1 VRTRAV
7 AVVLVT
13 LTATALAVADAS
25 AQQRLPGPP
34 PLAFRSATLH
44 RPHHAI
50 ELRMQAMSEVRVRVT
65 IRRHGRRL
73 GHGPGAVH
81 QGRSI
86 VRVGVRRAILRR
98 LRVGQHVD
106 VIIEFGD
113 PQPIVI
119 YGAMLHRRH
128 PAPSLLVA

>member
-1 VRTRAV
+1 VRNRAV

-13 LTATALAVADAS
+13 LTATVSAVADAS
-25 AQQRLPGPP
+25 AQQAMPGPP

-44 RPHHAI
+44 RPHGAI
-50 ELRMQAMSEVRVRVT
+50 ELRMQAMAEVQVRVT

-73 GHGPGAVH
+73 GRRPAHVH

-86 VRVGVRRAILRR
+86 VRVAVRHAILRR

-106 VIIEFGD
+106 LIIEFGG
-113 PQPIVI
+113 PQPIRI

-128 PAPSLLVA
+128 RTPSLLVA

>member
-1 VRTRAV
+1 VRTRAA
-7 AVVLVT
+7 AVVLVA
-13 LTATALAVADAS
+13 LTATASAVADAS
-25 AQQRLPGPP
+25 AQQGLPGPP

-50 ELRMQAMSEVRVRVT
+50 EVRMQAMSEVRVRVT

-73 GHGPGAVH
+73 GRSPGAVH

-86 VRVGVRRAILRR
+86 VRVVVRHALLRR

-106 VIIEFGD
+106 VIIDFGAV
-113 PQPIVI
+113 QPIVI

-128 PAPSLLVA
+128 PAESLLVA

>member
-1 VRTRAV
+1 MRSRAV

-13 LTATALAVADAS
+13 LTATGSAVADAS
-25 AQQRLPGPP
+25 AQQRPPGPP

-44 RPHHAI
+44 RPHGAI
-50 ELRMQAMSEVRVRVT
+50 ELRMQAMTEVQVRVT

-73 GHGPGAVH
+73 GRRPAAVH

-86 VRVGVRRAILRR
+86 VRVAVRHAILRR
-98 LRVGQHVD
+98 LHAGQHVD
-106 VIIEFGD
+106 VIIEFGS

-119 YGAMLHRRH
+119 HGALLHRRH
-128 PAPSLLVA
+128 RTPSLLVA